1 METVVLQGPDKD
13 RVKAGNVRPKAQG
26 RTDQSVGAGSDAART
41 ECRSASGS
49 AGLCA
54 DATDAS
60 ARSVEY
66 HAHRC
71 AQNTGPSS
79 GAQDVGVGDIQV
91 EARDGDIEV
100 VFERE
105 GDGVVERKIEFAIM
119 HELVNTR
126 SIRQIWRRQMPG
138 RIRSDWI
145 REMRDR
151 LGIIQHRERTR
162 FRSVLRSGRDGWLLC
177 PACDG
182 QSCE

>member
-1 METVVLQGPDKD
+1 METVVLKGPEKG
-13 RVKAGNVRPKAQG
+13 RVKAGNVRPKAEG
-26 RTDQSVGAGSDAART
+26 RTDQSVGAGCDAART

-91 EARDGDIEV
+91 EARDGDIEF

-105 GDGVVERKIEFAIM
+105 GDVVVDLKLKFAFMLKLFNPAVIAQFF
-119 HELVNTR
+119 HPQ
-126 SIRQIWRRQMPG
+126 IPRQ
-138 RIRSDWI
+138 
-145 REMRDR
+145 
-151 LGIIQHRERTR
+151 
-162 FRSVLRSGRDGWLLC
+162 
-177 PACDG
+177 
-182 QSCE
+182 